1 MSDLSKPSKFRRDY
15 NVILQ
20 RCKRFWKFL
29 WLPEV
34 TPGSKFEKSMKDLE
48 EIIAEEAKSY
58 NGNRT
63 NDGLR
68 LEPYKKTTKY
78 LNNAAEIL
86 LDETNAVN
94 HSKSFMLLELLRAAI
109 EAEIALDTY
118 IFQKHA
124 CQEAKEK
131 VWINR
136 TTRRPITQVTFD
148 DIRSLGINVDKTKN
162 LKSQFEYAE
171 RKIEHLT
178 KLYFPDREEN

>member
-29 WLPEV
+29 WLSKV

-94 HSKSFMLLELLRAAI
+94 RSKGFMLLELLRAAI

-118 IFQKHA
+118 
-124 CQEAKEK
+124 

-136 TTRRPITQVTFD
+136 TTRYPITQVTSD
-148 DIRSLGINVDKTKN
+148 DIRNLGINVGKTKS

-178 KLYFPDREEN
+178 KLYFPDRKEN